1 MPFAP
6 FTCWST
12 GVATDCSTVR
22 ASAPVYVAV
31 VWIWGGAISG
41 NCAIGSRK
49 IMTAPAIIVRI
60 ARTCATIGCSMKN
73 LDTGVL
79 SPHRGRRGWGCGG
92 RVRFRTDGDT
102 VLHLLQSLR
111 NDAFAWLEP
120 LVDDPEPVHLLARL
134 HGAER
139 DLVVR
144 SDDGDLVHA
153 LGLLHRT
160 LRYDEGTMERL
171 RGGAYLGVEA
181 GAKDGVG
188 IREEGLH
195 QARPRLLIDLAVR
208 DVEPAGMGI
217 RAGVGED
224 QLEIGLVP
232 CPALLLVLTA
242 PIRIAKVFALGDRE
256 GPLHRIHLGD
266 VREHGRRSHEIADLD
281 GRDSGDPLDRRVDLG
296 PCEVEARVLDG
307 RLGALHLSL
316 ARVRRLDGVVEF
328 LLGRRTLRRER
339 LVLRE
344 VARAIV
350 ALTFGYLDCDQMTAS
365 HLLRNP
371 ASGRVMEKCGLT
383 LVQRVTRAHR
393 GKQEP
398 FCIRGITRDAWERWS
413 ASGDR

>member
-111 NDAFAWLEP
+111 HDAFAWLEP

-195 QARPRLLIDLAVR
+195 QDRSPSADRPGGSRRRTGRDGDTCWRRRGSARDRARSVPGPSPGAHGSDPHS
-208 DVEPAGMGI
+208 EGI
-217 RAGVGED
+217 RA
-224 QLEIGLVP
+224 
-232 CPALLLVLTA
+232 
-242 PIRIAKVFALGDRE
+242 R
-256 GPLHRIHLGD
+256 
-266 VREHGRRSHEIADLD
+266 
-281 GRDSGDPLDRRVDLG
+281 
-296 PCEVEARVLDG
+296 
-307 RLGALHLSL
+307 
-316 ARVRRLDGVVEF
+316 
-328 LLGRRTLRRER
+328 
-339 LVLRE
+339 
-344 VARAIV
+344 
-350 ALTFGYLDCDQMTAS
+350 
-365 HLLRNP
+365 
-371 ASGRVMEKCGLT
+371 
-383 LVQRVTRAHR
+383 
-393 GKQEP
+393 
-398 FCIRGITRDAWERWS
+398 
-413 ASGDR
+413 

>member
-6 FTCWST
+6 FACWST

-111 NDAFAWLEP
+111 HDAFAWLEP

-195 QARPRLLIDLAVR
+195 QDRPRLLIDLAVR
-208 DVEPAGMGI
+208 DVEPAGTGSSSSCLV
-217 RAGVGED
+217 AAPCAAS
-224 QLEIGLVP
+224 GLYFP
-232 CPALLLVLTA
+232 
-242 PIRIAKVFALGDRE
+242 
-256 GPLHRIHLGD
+256 
-266 VREHGRRSHEIADLD
+266 RS
-281 GRDSGDPLDRRVDLG
+281 SWFFRRVA
-296 PCEVEARVLDG
+296 CCCARSPSAWSRAALYG
-307 RLGALHLSL
+307 RSSISK
-316 ARVRRLDGVVEF
+316 R
-328 LLGRRTLRRER
+328 
-339 LVLRE
+339 
-344 VARAIV
+344 
-350 ALTFGYLDCDQMTAS
+350 S
-365 HLLRNP
+365 
-371 ASGRVMEKCGLT
+371 S
-383 LVQRVTRAHR
+383 
-393 GKQEP
+393 
-398 FCIRGITRDAWERWS
+398 S
-413 ASGDR
+413 AFTYAPSW